1 MKRTLIPLLL
11 ALGMPLGAANSAPQ
25 CKPVPAAVYDVPVVL
40 LVDLSAGQTLYAHE
54 AERRLLPASITKAM
68 SALVAFDLIAAGK
81 LSEDAA
87 ITVRPDTAA
96 RWSGKGTTLS
106 LRSGELVKVRDLLMG
121 LTTAS
126 ANDAAVA
133 LAEGALGSNEA
144 WIAAMNARA
153 QRLGMSGS
161 HF

>member
-54 AERRLLPASITKAM
+54 AERRLLPASISKAM

-81 LSEDAA
+81 LSEDGHHRAPRYRRA
-87 ITVRPDTAA
+87 LVWKGYHAVTAVWRTGESTRSA
-96 RWSGKGTTLS
+96 DGADHGFRQRCSG
-106 LRSGELVKVRDLLMG
+106 
-121 LTTAS
+121 
-126 ANDAAVA
+126 
-133 LAEGALGSNEA
+133 GAGRG
-144 WIAAMNARA
+144 RA
-153 QRLGMSGS
+153 GIE
-161 HF
+161 